1 MELSCCL
8 LCFEVFELHHFVFMR
23 EREGGGSHTERLIEA
38 DAFVPVTKEKKASVP
53 VKLLRMTIFER

>member
-8 LCFEVFELHHFVFMR
+8 LCLEVFEQNHFVFMS
-23 EREGGGSHTERLIEA
+23 EKEGGGSHAEILIEA
-38 DAFVPVTKEKKASVP
+38 DAFVPGTEEKKAPIP